1 MPRGGRPF
9 PGRSRAGGPPAI
21 GAEHDDR
28 MVTDERALAELIE
41 RLAAEP
47 VYALD
52 TEFHRERTY
61 YPKLALVQLAWPRRE
76 EADGGAGGIEVALL
90 DPLAVDVRPLGELLV
105 GPAMVVIHAA
115 AQDLEV
121 LEVATGAVPAC
132 LFDTQIA
139 AGFLGLGLPS
149 LSELHER
156 ELGTSIPKGDRLTDW
171 LRRPLSTQ
179 QLAYAASDVADLPR
193 LHERL
198 TVELGVERVDGLR
211 RQALDQVGEAPL
223 VGDQTVVVL
232 GADRGWPLGAGSPRE
247 GTTTSGQVDLPALA
261 NGKAPLDPGQ
271 RPSRHVRHPMAEA
284 GQVLRGA
291 LAAGAGPA
299 DEQRVLVRRDL
310 AAALGHVAQRD
321 QERTL
326 GVDLVEL
333 VGLPHVDQHR
343 PLAHPLG
350 GRLHV
355 KLRYQVGLGR
365 FVLILGLTVHGGRAY
380 LLTIDRPATAE
391 RGVLAAPTGRR
402 RPARPACR
410 RRGGGRRRRPPRGGP
425 RARCR

>member
-1 MPRGGRPF
+1 LPRGGRPF

-28 MVTDERALAELIE
+28 LVTDERGLAELIE

-198 TVELGVERVDGLR
+198 TAQLEAKSRLGWAEAECEIMRRRVRTLRDPAQAWTRIREVRQLRGRSVAVAQEVAAWRER
-211 RQALDQVGEAPL
+211 
-223 VGDQTVVVL
+223 
-232 GADRGWPLGAGSPRE
+232 
-247 GTTTSGQVDLPALA
+247 
-261 NGKAPLDPGQ
+261 
-271 RPSRHVRHPMAEA
+271 RPS
-284 GQVLRGA
+284 
-291 LAAGAGPA
+291 
-299 DEQRVLVRRDL
+299 
-310 AAALGHVAQRD
+310 
-321 QERTL
+321 T
-326 GVDLVEL
+326 
-333 VGLPHVDQHR
+333 
-343 PLAHPLG
+343 
-350 GRLHV
+350 
-355 KLRYQVGLGR
+355 
-365 FVLILGLTVHGGRAY
+365 
-380 LLTIDRPATAE
+380 
-391 RGVLAAPTGRR
+391 
-402 RPARPACR
+402 C
-410 RRGGGRRRRPPRGGP
+410 
-425 RARCR
+425 